1 MEDKVDS
8 IKCITAWK
16 ESWRLRVKIVRL
28 WFYTD
33 PLAEDNEKL
42 LHMILMDQNATVK
55 EPYISIFVDD
65 LYVGGAFCM
74 TSFSVVP
81 NIGIMKMTHHRFK
94 LLFQKGTTVI
104 PEPSLQIRDS
114 GFSFCSMFEI
124 LEKKS
129 DYHYLIDFIG
139 VITSVRHQ
147 TEVDYYGKKLKLM
160 ILEIYADGKKVQCNV
175 FGKCCDSL
183 DNSILMKFER
193 LPVIVLQSFKIK
205 VYGDEVCLQNVLNV
219 SDILINP
226 DLQETVRFL
235 ERLDVASYH
244 FFSFKKNIHGSLVSY
259 INHDSFDWR
268 RIRTIQLIQ
277 QKMENGFF
285 FVAGKIKQV
294 VGDGHWWSF
303 SCVCG
308 HSVQK
313 HSHDNFYC
321 QVCDK
326 NIDNVIAS
334 YRVKIIVEDSTSS
347 GIFVLLNAAA
357 TKLFGK
363 SCSVALDQFQK
374 ELNDFNHPLHHAFF
388 EVVVGKE
395 LILKIEFTEL
405 IKEEFGGMFKVI
417 TILDDRQT
425 GLGLSVDSHINDTFQ
440 APAYTPIC
448 EADFHYSEIEKYTSR
463 IPFDASID
471 ANNIDEMLLDSISTG
486 FNCATPDP
494 DVYGL
499 LLGSIV
505 SVIKEQKWWY
515 SSCLCGG
522 VTRAIKGSFFCDMCE
537 LECVDVI
544 PRLDVA
550 SYHFFSFKKNIHGS
564 LVSYINHDSFD
575 WRRIRT
581 IQLIQQKMENGFF
594 FVAGKIKQVVGD
606 GHWWS
611 FSCVC
616 GHSVQ
621 KHSHENF
628 YCQVCDK
635 NIDNVIASY
644 RVKIIVEDSTSSG
657 IFVLLNAAATKL
669 FGKSCSV
676 ALDQF
681 QKELNDFNHPL
692 HHAFFEVV
700 VGKELILKIEFTELI
715 KEEFGGMFKVITILD
730 DRQTGLG
737 LSVDSHIN
745 DTFQAPAYTPICE
758 ADFHYSEIEK
768 YTSRIPF
775 DASIDANN
783 IDEMLLDSISTGFNC
798 ATPDPD
804 VYGLLLGSIV
814 SVIKE
819 QKWWY
824 SSCLCGGV
832 TRAIKGSFFC
842 DMCELE
848 CVDVIP
854 SYRIKVIISHANG
867 SNVFLLHDREITQII
882 KKRCSALLNENP
894 HLKQTNTE
902 RKVPPELG
910 NYLIQRKM
918 VFMIDPRPLGYQ
930 YNTSVYM
937 VHRICDDMSLVNLF
951 KAAASMHDKKEYF
964 MDIGCLSEATV
975 NMEKKMDDSLLDEE
989 VDCASSMALPDSSSY
1004 GVAEHE
1010 LQNAFKI
1017 CMQHQSDPT
1026 SMH

>member
-1 MEDKVDS
+1 MQLQNNMEDKVDS

-42 LHMILMDQNATVK
+42 LHMILMDQNLDKIQATVK

-114 GFSFCSMFEI
+114 
-124 LEKKS
+124 
-129 DYHYLIDFIG
+129 DFIG

-160 ILEIYADGKKVQCNV
+160 ILEIYADG
-175 FGKCCDSL
+175 
-183 DNSILMKFER
+183 
-193 LPVIVLQSFKIK
+193 
-205 VYGDEVCLQNVLNV
+205 
-219 SDILINP
+219 
-226 DLQETVRFL
+226 
-235 ERLDVASYH
+235 LDVASYH

-303 SCVCG
+303 S
-308 HSVQK
+308 
-313 HSHDNFYC
+313 
-321 QVCDK
+321 
-326 NIDNVIAS
+326 
-334 YRVKIIVEDSTSS
+334 VKIIVEDSTSS

-374 ELNDFNHPLHHAFF
+374 ELNDFNHPLHPAFF

-494 DVYGL
+494 
-499 LLGSIV
+499 
-505 SVIKEQKWWY
+505 
-515 SSCLCGG
+515 
-522 VTRAIKGSFFCDMCE
+522 
-537 LECVDVI
+537 
-544 PRLDVA
+544 
-550 SYHFFSFKKNIHGS
+550 
-564 LVSYINHDSFD
+564 
-575 WRRIRT
+575 
-581 IQLIQQKMENGFF
+581 
-594 FVAGKIKQVVGD
+594 
-606 GHWWS
+606 
-611 FSCVC
+611 
-616 GHSVQ
+616 
-621 KHSHENF
+621 
-628 YCQVCDK
+628 
-635 NIDNVIASY
+635 
-644 RVKIIVEDSTSSG
+644 
-657 IFVLLNAAATKL
+657 
-669 FGKSCSV
+669 
-676 ALDQF
+676 
-681 QKELNDFNHPL
+681 
-692 HHAFFEVV
+692 
-700 VGKELILKIEFTELI
+700 
-715 KEEFGGMFKVITILD
+715 
-730 DRQTGLG
+730 
-737 LSVDSHIN
+737 
-745 DTFQAPAYTPICE
+745 
-758 ADFHYSEIEK
+758 
-768 YTSRIPF
+768 
-775 DASIDANN
+775 
-783 IDEMLLDSISTGFNC
+783 
-798 ATPDPD
+798 
-804 VYGLLLGSIV
+804 
-814 SVIKE
+814 
-819 QKWWY
+819 
-824 SSCLCGGV
+824 
-832 TRAIKGSFFC
+832 
-842 DMCELE
+842 
-848 CVDVIP
+848 
-854 SYRIKVIISHANG
+854 VIISHANG

-951 KAAASMHDKKEYF
+951 EAAASMHDKKVIDRGLIQNKFPDSITKNEKAESSSSRLLTMDDFQKLYQVVDTKEYF

>member
-1 MEDKVDS
+1 MQLQNNMEDKVDS

-42 LHMILMDQNATVK
+42 LHMILMDQNLDKIQATVK

-160 ILEIYADGKKVQCNV
+160 ILEIYADG
-175 FGKCCDSL
+175 
-183 DNSILMKFER
+183 
-193 LPVIVLQSFKIK
+193 
-205 VYGDEVCLQNVLNV
+205 
-219 SDILINP
+219 
-226 DLQETVRFL
+226 
-235 ERLDVASYH
+235 
-244 FFSFKKNIHGSLVSY
+244 
-259 INHDSFDWR
+259 
-268 RIRTIQLIQ
+268 
-277 QKMENGFF
+277 
-285 FVAGKIKQV
+285 
-294 VGDGHWWSF
+294 
-303 SCVCG
+303 
-308 HSVQK
+308 VQK

-374 ELNDFNHPLHHAFF
+374 ELNDFNHPLHPAFF

-405 IKEEFGGMFKVI
+405 IKEEFGGMFK
-417 TILDDRQT
+417 
-425 GLGLSVDSHINDTFQ
+425 DTFQ

-494 DVYGL
+494 
-499 LLGSIV
+499 
-505 SVIKEQKWWY
+505 
-515 SSCLCGG
+515 
-522 VTRAIKGSFFCDMCE
+522 
-537 LECVDVI
+537 
-544 PRLDVA
+544 
-550 SYHFFSFKKNIHGS
+550 
-564 LVSYINHDSFD
+564 
-575 WRRIRT
+575 
-581 IQLIQQKMENGFF
+581 
-594 FVAGKIKQVVGD
+594 
-606 GHWWS
+606 
-611 FSCVC
+611 
-616 GHSVQ
+616 
-621 KHSHENF
+621 
-628 YCQVCDK
+628 
-635 NIDNVIASY
+635 
-644 RVKIIVEDSTSSG
+644 
-657 IFVLLNAAATKL
+657 
-669 FGKSCSV
+669 
-676 ALDQF
+676 
-681 QKELNDFNHPL
+681 
-692 HHAFFEVV
+692 
-700 VGKELILKIEFTELI
+700 
-715 KEEFGGMFKVITILD
+715 
-730 DRQTGLG
+730 
-737 LSVDSHIN
+737 
-745 DTFQAPAYTPICE
+745 
-758 ADFHYSEIEK
+758 
-768 YTSRIPF
+768 
-775 DASIDANN
+775 
-783 IDEMLLDSISTGFNC
+783 
-798 ATPDPD
+798 
-804 VYGLLLGSIV
+804 
-814 SVIKE
+814 
-819 QKWWY
+819 
-824 SSCLCGGV
+824 
-832 TRAIKGSFFC
+832 
-842 DMCELE
+842 
-848 CVDVIP
+848 
-854 SYRIKVIISHANG
+854 
-867 SNVFLLHDREITQII
+867 
-882 KKRCSALLNENP
+882 
-894 HLKQTNTE
+894 TNTE

-951 KAAASMHDKKEYF
+951 EAAASMHDKKEYF

-1004 GVAEHE
+1004 DVAEHE

>member
-1 MEDKVDS
+1 MQLQNNMEDKVDS

-42 LHMILMDQNATVK
+42 LHMILMDQNLDKIQATVK

-114 GFSFCSMFEI
+114 
-124 LEKKS
+124 
-129 DYHYLIDFIG
+129 DFIG

-160 ILEIYADGKKVQCNV
+160 ILEIYADGSNAT
-175 FGKCCDSL
+175 
-183 DNSILMKFER
+183 
-193 LPVIVLQSFKIK
+193 
-205 VYGDEVCLQNVLNV
+205 YEVCLQNVLNV

-303 SCVCG
+303 S
-308 HSVQK
+308 
-313 HSHDNFYC
+313 
-321 QVCDK
+321 
-326 NIDNVIAS
+326 
-334 YRVKIIVEDSTSS
+334 VKIIVEDSTSS

-374 ELNDFNHPLHHAFF
+374 ELNDFNHPLHPAFF

-494 DVYGL
+494 
-499 LLGSIV
+499 
-505 SVIKEQKWWY
+505 
-515 SSCLCGG
+515 
-522 VTRAIKGSFFCDMCE
+522 
-537 LECVDVI
+537 
-544 PRLDVA
+544 
-550 SYHFFSFKKNIHGS
+550 
-564 LVSYINHDSFD
+564 
-575 WRRIRT
+575 
-581 IQLIQQKMENGFF
+581 
-594 FVAGKIKQVVGD
+594 
-606 GHWWS
+606 
-611 FSCVC
+611 
-616 GHSVQ
+616 
-621 KHSHENF
+621 
-628 YCQVCDK
+628 
-635 NIDNVIASY
+635 
-644 RVKIIVEDSTSSG
+644 
-657 IFVLLNAAATKL
+657 
-669 FGKSCSV
+669 
-676 ALDQF
+676 
-681 QKELNDFNHPL
+681 
-692 HHAFFEVV
+692 
-700 VGKELILKIEFTELI
+700 
-715 KEEFGGMFKVITILD
+715 
-730 DRQTGLG
+730 
-737 LSVDSHIN
+737 
-745 DTFQAPAYTPICE
+745 
-758 ADFHYSEIEK
+758 
-768 YTSRIPF
+768 
-775 DASIDANN
+775 
-783 IDEMLLDSISTGFNC
+783 
-798 ATPDPD
+798 
-804 VYGLLLGSIV
+804 
-814 SVIKE
+814 
-819 QKWWY
+819 
-824 SSCLCGGV
+824 
-832 TRAIKGSFFC
+832 
-842 DMCELE
+842 
-848 CVDVIP
+848 
-854 SYRIKVIISHANG
+854 VIISHANG

-951 KAAASMHDKKEYF
+951 EAAASMHDKKVIDRGLIQNKFPDSITKNEKAESSSSRLLTMDDFQKLYQVVDTKEYF